1 MDQETR
7 ARQSLSGELGQEKLA
22 RSTLTRELDQMSK
35 NISRECILIYHMTED
50 NHRLTRINGERLQ
63 KYRQFLVANIN

>member
-7 ARQSLSGELGQEKLA
+7 ARGTLA
-22 RSTLTRELDQMSK
+22 RELDQMSK

-63 KYRQFLVANIN
+63 KYGQDYERFLVANIN